1 MGKLIVRFS
10 INIKDDD
17 QNQFNSLYGLCLLIA
32 PWFFIIHCILFI
44 IHCILFI
51 IPCYSQ
57 SQQFTLHSKQEG
69 VDHNGPAALT

>member
-1 MGKLIVRFS
+1 MGKLIVGFS

-44 IHCILFI
+44 I
-51 IPCYSQ
+51 PCYSQ
-57 SQQFTLHSKQEG
+57 SQQFTLHLKQEG